1 MQGVCRGISL
11 VRGATVPKE
20 KAFFILGPHVTEGV
34 GVRVFVLPDGP
45 AAWEIRKGRDAV
57 VFMMSCGSY
66 FVAAGSYYQDSGR
79 EFR

>member
-1 MQGVCRGISL
+1 MWSYGDVILGHEGVESSMQGVCRGISL

-45 AAWEIRKGRDAV
+45 AAWEIRRDG
-57 VFMMSCGSY
+57 MLLSL
-66 FVAAGSYYQDSGR
+66 
-79 EFR
+79 